1 MNKTRVL
8 YLSPWKRDFHHST
21 RYHTESQILIPL
33 MYMPQKYWSENT
45 LFEIA
50 SAVGTPITVDVPT
63 QYRSFGYYAMILV
76 DTDLSKHLMR

>member
-1 MNKTRVL
+1 
-8 YLSPWKRDFHHST
+8 
-21 RYHTESQILIPL
+21 
-33 MYMPQKYWSENT
+33 MPQKYWSENT